1 MIEMAKK
8 FTDFA
13 KFIFDTHAFSRF
25 FASFF
30 AHFHS
35 SHIFTHTFKNPPK
48 PIFTNAFFKNI
59 FLILA
64 AIMTFTTLPANA
76 LEFTI
81 SESGNSLDDKNTVLI
96 FGGMQ
101 GDEPGGF
108 HAASLLIS
116 DYNITKGK
124 IIVAPNLAFDS
135 IIKRARG
142 VKGDLNRKFAHIS
155 KDDPDYET
163 IQRIKEL
170 ILRDEVGMVLNL
182 HDGWG
187 FYHPTFI
194 DEMKNP
200 KRWGNSSVI
209 DTKEINASRWGDLEN
224 IAADTVK
231 VLNSKLIDPKHKY
244 HLKNTQTKEL
254 EDTQMLKA
262 LTYFVISNNKA
273 AFANEASKNLPVNL
287 RAYYHLVAIENYFK
301 TVGIEFERSFE
312 LTPEGVKRAIN
323 KELSVRLFTNKIL
336 ISLDN
341 PRKEIRFL
349 PFPLNRVYDYSTSNE
364 ITAVIADNKG
374 FFIQY
379 GNNFQTRITPE
390 YLEFS
395 DAFSEFMMVVDGE
408 ERLVPFATKVVVK
421 DEFMIPKIKGVRVN
435 VIGLDKGRDESG
447 IKIVK
452 KQMIPQY
459 SLDNAGKVFR
469 VEFYELRWAMLSQEA
484 VFVQSQKIIKNAPQ
498 PSIQTH
504 EEAKNKDRFLGSI
517 LVEFEDK

>member
-1 MIEMAKK
+1 M
-8 FTDFA
+8 
-13 KFIFDTHAFSRF
+13 RF
-25 FASFF
+25 FWL
-30 AHFHS
+30 
-35 SHIFTHTFKNPPK
+35 
-48 PIFTNAFFKNI
+48 
-59 FLILA
+59 LILA
-64 AIMTFTTLPANA
+64 TSLFG

-81 SESGNSLDDKNTVLI
+81 SENGKSLGDNNTILI

-142 VKGDLNRKFAHIS
+142 VKGDLNRKFA
-155 KDDPDYET
+155 KLDKKDPDYET
-163 IQRIKEL
+163 VQRIKEL

-209 DTKEINASRWGDLEN
+209 DTREINATKYKELES
-224 IAADTVK
+224 IAANTVE

-244 HLKNTQTKEL
+244 HLKNTKTKEL

-301 TVGIEFERSFE
+301 TAGLEFERGFE
-312 LTPEGVKRAIN
+312 LSPDGVQKAIN
-323 KELSVRLFTNKIL
+323 KELQIKMFNDKIL
-336 ISLDN
+336 LSLKK
-341 PRKEIRFL
+341 PRSIINYL
-349 PFPLNRVYDYSTSNE
+349 PFPVHRTLDYTTSNE
-364 ITAVIADNKG
+364 ITAVVADEKG
-374 FFIQY
+374 FFVQY
-379 GNNFQTRITPE
+379 GNRFQARIKPE
-390 YLEFS
+390 YFEFS
-395 DAFSEFMMVVDGE
+395 DAFNDFSIIVDDE
-408 ERLVPFATKVVVK
+408 QQIVPFASKVRVK
-421 DEFMIPKIKGVRVN
+421 KYFQIPKIKGVRVN
-435 VIGLDKGRDESG
+435 VIGLDKGKDESG
-447 IKIVK
+447 LKVRK
-452 KQMIPQY
+452 KDMLSQY
-459 SLDNAGKVFR
+459 SLDKAGKIFR
-469 VEFYELRWAMLSQEA
+469 VEFYELRAANLAQQVIDKNAS
-484 VFVQSQKIIKNAPQ
+484 KIIKNAPQ
-498 PSIQTH
+498 INHKTY
-504 EEAKNKDRFLGSI
+504 EKVVKKDKFLGLI
-517 LVEFEDK
+517 LVEFE